1 MDSTMESSRVGLVQR
16 AVALGLA
23 VVATSFIFTSGT
35 VAFTASAA
43 ADAAAD
49 GRVALADVRTLPGA

>member
-1 MDSTMESSRVGLVQR
+1 MDSTRDSSRVGLVQR

-49 GRVALADVRTLPGA
+49 GRVAVAGVHSLPRA